1 MERTS
6 LDELL
11 GIYGTIEQRT
21 RAITTKR
28 PDWLCHKGCDQ
39 CCRELA
45 QLPELTAAE
54 WAYIQQGLAELDPV
68 VQDEVAARIQALAQ
82 VAQGPITCPLLDD
95 ATGTCLVYAQRPA
108 MCRMYGFYAS
118 GVDNLWCN
126 MIQARYEAGA
136 YDEVVLGNHSMI
148 DRALQLYGGET
159 QSLVLW
165 FEGRCSDRD
174 DNDD

>member
-6 LDELL
+6 LDDLL
-11 GIYGTIEQRT
+11 GLYGIIEQRT

-45 QLPELTAAE
+45 QPPEVTAAE
-54 WAYIQQGLAELDPV
+54 WAFIQQGLAELAPA
-68 VQDEVAARIQALAQ
+68 VQKEVAARIQALAQ
-82 VAQGPITCPLLDD
+82 GSQGPITCPLLDD
-95 ATGTCLVYAQRPA
+95 ATGACLVYAQRPA

-118 GVDNLWCN
+118 GVDNLWCD

-136 YDEVVLGNHSMI
+136 YDEVVLGNHSMV
-148 DRALQLYGGET
+148 DRALQRSGGET
-159 QSLVLW
+159 QSLVMW
-165 FEGRCSDRD
+165 FEGTRSDRNDSD
-174 DNDD
+174 D